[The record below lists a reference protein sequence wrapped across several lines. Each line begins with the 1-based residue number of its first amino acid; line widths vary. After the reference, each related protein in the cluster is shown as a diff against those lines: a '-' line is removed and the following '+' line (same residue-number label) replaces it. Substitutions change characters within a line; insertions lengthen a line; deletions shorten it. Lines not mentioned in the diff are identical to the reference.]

1 MEKIRIRGTEIQQDV
16 EEFTYLGT
24 EVRTNE
30 ALTRISKNE
39 SKKKAQEA
47 FVMLKPMTPGISI
60 KRQSKDVHQQRKIGL
75 SLWIRDLE
83 TWR

>member
-1 MEKIRIRGTEIQQDV
+1 MEKIRIRGTQIQDV
-16 EEFTYLGT
+16 EEFKYFGT
-24 EVRTNE
+24 EVSTNE
-30 ALTRISKNE
+30 ALMRISKNE
-39 SKKKAQEA
+39 SKKKAQKA

-60 KRQSKDVHQQRKIGL
+60 KRQSKDVHQQRKIGP